1 LPNAG
6 GHARLLQIQGA
17 LKRILIFIL
26 QKSKKHLSL
35 NKHFGRQCF
44 ISRTGQG
51 RKTLAVILTDPT
63 I

>member
-1 LPNAG
+1 
-6 GHARLLQIQGA
+6 LQIQGA